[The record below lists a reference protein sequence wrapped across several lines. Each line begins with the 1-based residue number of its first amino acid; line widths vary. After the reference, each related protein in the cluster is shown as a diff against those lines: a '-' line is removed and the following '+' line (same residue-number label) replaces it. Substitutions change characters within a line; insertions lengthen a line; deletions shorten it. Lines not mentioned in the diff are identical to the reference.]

1 MPRVLRI
8 AERIQGCARRTLVG
22 LALAGLL
29 GGCGLPTAATDP
41 LEGSRPGTPV
51 ERTENPRAGRISFRL
66 DAVDR
71 GDAET
76 RVDLTVWNG
85 SGTSY
90 RSVQLRVIAVG
101 PAGER
106 RAVRLLI
113 GSLGAGQERRVAARF
128 PELAFPVSDV
138 QVEIVYRS

>member
-1 MPRVLRI
+1 MLRVLRI
-8 AERIQGCARRTLVG
+8 AERSQGRAGRALVG
-22 LALAGLL
+22 LALTGLL
-29 GGCGLPTAATDP
+29 AGCSLPTAATDP
-41 LEGSRPGTPV
+41 LDGSRPGTPI

-71 GDAET
+71 GGAET
-76 RVDLTVWNG
+76 RVDLTVWNA

-90 RSVQLRVIAVG
+90 GSVQLRVIAVG

-106 RAVRLLI
+106 RGVRLLV
-113 GSLGAGQERRVAARF
+113 GSLGAGQERRVSARF
-128 PELAFPVSDV
+128 PELGFPVSDV